1 VAEILSHVP
10 GVKILVTSRER
21 LNLQWEWP
29 FEVPGLQ
36 FPPSAETATPEAY
49 SAIQLFGQSARR
61 AYSGFKLSEA
71 EKPFVVR
78 ICQSLRGMPL
88 GIELAAAWV
97 EVSSC
102 QEIAQEIERNMDFL
116 ATSRRDVAERH
127 RSLQAA
133 FEHSWGLLSAEERT
147 VLSQLSVFRNGFGRK
162 AAQVVTSANLMYL
175 SALMHKSVLRRSPT
189 GRYEML
195 EVLRQYADEKLQQSP
210 QTDDETHNLHCGYYA
225 EFLHQRQD
233 RLMGK
238 EQRQTLDEIGAE
250 IDNARAAWRWA
261 VEHQMWEQID
271 KSLDSLF
278 RFYETRSWLRE
289 GEAALGQAALMLAAD
304 NTGETDALLAKVLA
318 RQGWLCLQL
327 SQFDAG
333 QELLQSSLDAFL
345 RLDLPKET
353 AMVLSRLGVASAWL
367 GHFDEAA
374 RLFEE
379 SIMISST
386 VGDPHG
392 LARGLNNI
400 GIVAMILKRHKEAK
414 LILQESL
421 AIAEENGILSLIVD
435 SLANLG
441 LVAEALGEYYE
452 AKEYHQQA
460 QGIYTEIGDRWAVA
474 NSLSNLGFVLIAL
487 GEYGEARRCFQ
498 ESLEI
503 AEELQA
509 VNLILEDLIGLAK
522 LLSEDG
528 KKEQA
533 LELIASVLDHSAI
546 GGKAK
551 ERAEQLLSELKPLLA
566 PRTFAMAREQGKG
579 NDIRHYARLYGV
591 GQPVV

>member
-1 VAEILSHVP
+1 
-10 GVKILVTSRER
+10 
-21 LNLQWEWP
+21 
-29 FEVPGLQ
+29 
-36 FPPSAETATPEAY
+36 
-49 SAIQLFGQSARR
+49 
-61 AYSGFKLSEA
+61 
-71 EKPFVVR
+71 
-78 ICQSLRGMPL
+78 
-88 GIELAAAWV
+88 
-97 EVSSC
+97 
-102 QEIAQEIERNMDFL
+102 
-116 ATSRRDVAERH
+116 
-127 RSLQAA
+127 
-133 FEHSWGLLSAEERT
+133 
-147 VLSQLSVFRNGFGRK
+147 
-162 AAQVVTSANLMYL
+162 
-175 SALMHKSVLRRSPT
+175 
-189 GRYEML
+189 
-195 EVLRQYADEKLQQSP
+195 
-210 QTDDETHNLHCGYYA
+210 
-225 EFLHQRQD
+225 
-233 RLMGK
+233 
-238 EQRQTLDEIGAE
+238 
-250 IDNARAAWRWA
+250 
-261 VEHQMWEQID
+261 
-271 KSLDSLF
+271 
-278 RFYETRSWLRE
+278 
-289 GEAALGQAALMLAAD
+289 
-304 NTGETDALLAKVLA
+304 
-318 RQGWLCLQL
+318 
-327 SQFDAG
+327 
-333 QELLQSSLDAFL
+333 
-345 RLDLPKET
+345 
-353 AMVLSRLGVASAWL
+353 
-367 GHFDEAA
+367 
-374 RLFEE
+374 LFEE

-400 GIVAMILKRHKEAK
+400 GIVAMIQKRHKEAK

-441 LVAEALGEYYE
+441 LVAEALGEYYQ